1 MSVTIKPRTTTVP
14 LYQGDD
20 LDRLQQLAD
29 AVNTWQDRLDEAQK
43 NAETAPPRGMLD
55 TEDPVATA
63 ASALQAAREA
73 HDAFL
78 AEAEPRAIKVTLEAL
93 GRKKFRSLADDH
105 PPREGNEG
113 DQAIGVND
121 ETFKEALVPLS
132 IVSPKWD
139 TSGEREEFLDSLA
152 LAQFRKL
159 YLAAYLLNAA
169 DGADPKAL
177 TDSVPSLIE
186 SATQH

>member
-1 MSVTIKPRTTTVP
+1 
-14 LYQGDD
+14 
-20 LDRLQQLAD
+20 
-29 AVNTWQDRLDEAQK
+29 
-43 NAETAPPRGMLD
+43 
-55 TEDPVATA
+55 
-63 ASALQAAREA
+63 
-73 HDAFL
+73 
-78 AEAEPRAIKVTLEAL
+78 
-93 GRKKFRSLADDH
+93 
-105 PPREGNEG
+105 
-113 DQAIGVND
+113 VND

-139 TSGEREEFLDSLA
+139 TTGEREEFLDSLA